1 MSCGEASLSI
11 RPEGANT
18 MGTATTLVMIT
29 LLGLASAQV
38 NASPVSGD
46 NSLTG
51 VPMVRAKRP

>member
-1 MSCGEASLSI
+1 
-11 RPEGANT
+11 